1 MAQDFA
7 EHHVARWRDHWI
19 DLDFDEE
26 VEKITVRIGAVN
38 RYLRDTTHAVLAEMD
53 LPLPEYE
60 TLHMLMIRDT
70 PGIASPSELAAEMG
84 VSAPGM
90 TGRLDTLERKGW
102 VKRTTGRSDRRRVDV
117 EVTRKGVATWRA
129 AMLARGAT
137 EDDLATA
144 LTPAEQRTL
153 NRLLKKLTLKIEAGG
168 S

>member
-1 MAQDFA
+1 MP
-7 EHHVARWRDHWI
+7 
-19 DLDFDEE
+19 
-26 VEKITVRIGAVN
+26 
-38 RYLRDTTHAVLAEMD
+38 LA
-53 LPLPEYE
+53 
-60 TLHMLMIRDT
+60 
-70 PGIASPSELAAEMG
+70 PGVASPSELAGEMG
-84 VSAPGM
+84 VSAAGM

-102 VKRTTGRSDRRRVDV
+102 VKRTTGRTDRRRVDV

-153 NRLLKKLTLKIEAGG
+153 NRLLKKLTLKIEAAG